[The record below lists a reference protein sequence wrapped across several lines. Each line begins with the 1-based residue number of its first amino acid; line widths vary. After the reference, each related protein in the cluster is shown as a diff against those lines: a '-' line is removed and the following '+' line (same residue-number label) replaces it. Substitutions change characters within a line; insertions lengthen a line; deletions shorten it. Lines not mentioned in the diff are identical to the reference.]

1 MQRLVTVI
9 QVCYKGTLSRISG
22 NECESTTMLVWGFN
36 GVPGVHESALDG
48 RLREGNEFAKTSE
61 GLLHLI

>member
-22 NECESTTMLVWGFN
+22 NECESTTMLLWDLTAYL
-36 GVPGVHESALDG
+36 VHESALDG
-48 RLREGNEFAKTSE
+48 RLREGNEIAKTSE